1 MLKKFLKFLAPRK
14 PRHRAN
20 GPQILG
26 AGDHPIKPR
35 DISSGASKVV
45 DILEDNKFQ
54 AFVVGGCVRDILL
67 GRHPK
72 DFDVA
77 TNATPE
83 QAKALFRRARIVGRR
98 FRIVHVHMGRDMVEV
113 TTFRANHGGEGQRG
127 AQQSDR
133 GMLLRDNVFGDI
145 SEDAQRRDFTVNALY
160 YHPRDN
166 TLYDYA
172 DGLSD
177 IESRQLRIIGD
188 PETRFREDPVRMLRA
203 ARFAAKLDFTIEPA
217 TAEAIPRLAPLLRD
231 IPPARLFDEWLK
243 LFLNGHALGT
253 FRALRQ
259 LNLFGQLFPAV
270 EPLLSADDGFNLRF
284 VEQAMANTDA
294 RIHDGKRV
302 TPAFLLAALLW
313 PVVVKSSANL
323 QGRGENPAMAL
334 QKAGG
339 QAIAQ
344 QVERL
349 AIPRRFTLPMREIW
363 DLQERLPLRH
373 GRRAEHLVELPRFRA
388 GYDFVLLR
396 EQAGE
401 ELGGLGHW
409 WTRYQDAGEGERHA
423 MVKALGSGSQE
434 GKKRRRRRRPRR
446 DTAAGSEPA

>member
-1 MLKKFLKFLAPRK
+1 MLKKLIKFLTPRQS
-14 PRHRAN
+14 RTLAD
-20 GPQILG
+20 GPQILH
-26 AGDHPIKPR
+26 AGEHPIRPR

-67 GRHPK
+67 GRRPK

-83 QAKALFRRARIVGRR
+83 QAKALFRRSRIVGRR

-113 TTFRANHGGEGQRG
+113 TTFRASHDGNNHREAQRN
-127 AQQSDR
+127 DR
-133 GMLLRDNVFGDI
+133 GLLLRDNVFGDI
-145 SEDAQRRDFTVNALY
+145 NEDALRRDFTVNALY

-172 DGLSD
+172 NGLTD
-177 IESRQLRIIGD
+177 IDSRLLRIIGD

-217 TAEAIPRLAPLLRD
+217 TAAAIPPLAPLLRD

-243 LFLNGHALGT
+243 LFLSGHALAT
-253 FRALRQ
+253 FRTLRE
-259 LNLFGQLFPAV
+259 LGLFSELFPTVA
-270 EPLLSADDGFNLRF
+270 PLLETDDGFNLRF
-284 VEQAMANTDA
+284 IEQAMANTDA

-313 PVVVKSSANL
+313 PVVLKTAAYL
-323 QGRGENPAMAL
+323 QAKGENPVMAL
-334 QKAGG
+334 QRAGG
-339 QAIAQ
+339 KVVTQ

-363 DLQERLPLRH
+363 DMQQRLPLRH
-373 GRRAEHLVELPRFRA
+373 GRRAAHLVELPRFRA
-388 GYDFVLLR
+388 AYDFVLLR

-401 ELGGLGHW
+401 NLDGLGRW
-409 WTRYQDAGEGERHA
+409 WTRYQDVGEAERQA
-423 MVKALGSGSQE
+423 MVDALGNRGSGT
-434 GKKRRRRRRPRR
+434 KRRRRRSRPKS
-446 DTAAGSEPA
+446 GGGEPA